1 MDKHGSSFQSCPT
14 SYTFDNCA
22 AEVGSDDCGFVEDP
36 ADNLD
41 WVIAKGN
48 FVSHIY
54 FDLQTGYKMINFPI
68 VLSRKLEGNGYV
80 VEEWDQV
87 CFVGVRSI
95 LRFYLIQLYTLTKPS

>member
-1 MDKHGSSFQSCPT
+1 MCYQPFEDNKWNLFQSCPT

-54 FDLQTGYKMINFPI
+54 FNLDLSKSVFIF
-68 VLSRKLEGNGYV
+68 L
-80 VEEWDQV
+80 
-87 CFVGVRSI
+87 FVGCLGRRRTSS
-95 LRFYLIQLYTLTKPS
+95 RAMNELYI